1 MLDIIHTK
9 GVSRI
14 LTQLIV
20 VRAFTLVENFLSLD
34 HHFFLGGRGGGESVS
49 TAYVK
54 QSLVERYYYYYQI
67 YLKDTL
73 TPPNNMLVYR
83 RGAYK
88 EK

>member
-34 HHFFLGGRGGGESVS
+34 HHFFWGGGEESVS

-73 TPPNNMLVYR
+73 APPNNMLVYR
-83 RGAYK
+83 RGVYK